1 MGNTHGSKLRVP
13 VIIWGILLLSLT
25 ATANSQEAGGAGS
38 VSPYYGTFA
47 TEVPIA
53 VPEYHGLEPNLKLS
67 YNSSGHNGFVGVGW
81 GLAGLS
87 FIERAL
93 PGGGAPRYDA
103 NDGYF
108 IDGMELLPCT
118 TQGGTHCTKIHNY
131 ARIVQNSNNTWT
143 VTGTNGNTASYEPLH
158 TTPNGTFR
166 WLLKTVSDP
175 RGNMITYHYWVD
187 GDPVNNVYL
196 DRITYN
202 GTEIKFYR
210 EARPDTIS
218 YATGANL
225 GTVHYRL
232 KTVDIRTSS
241 QRVRAY
247 TLLYNTSGNSS
258 RSLLASVQQFGRDAI
273 LDGSGTI
280 IGGTSLPPMEM
291 EWEQGESQLTMPVGG
306 TLQTAPRGSETTYSR
321 LVGDFNGD
329 GKMDLAWS
337 YSGPVGLISYVAL
350 GKGDGTFYSPVGG
363 TLQTAP
369 RGNETTYSRLAGDF
383 NGDGKTDLAWSYS
396 GPVGLISYVALG
408 KGDGT
413 FYSPVGGTLQT
424 APRGNET
431 TYSRLAGDFNGDGK
445 TDLAWSYSGPVGLIS
460 YVALGKGDGTFY
472 SPVGGTLQTAPRGSE
487 TTYSRLASDF
497 NGDGKTD
504 LAWSYSGPVGLI
516 SYVALGKG
524 DGTFYS
530 PVGGTLQTAP
540 RGSETTYSRLASDF
554 NGDGKTDLAW
564 SYSGPVGLISYVALG
579 KGDGTFYSPVGGTLQ
594 TAPRG
599 SETTYSR
606 LASDFNGDGKT
617 DLAWSYSGPVGLIS
631 YVALGKGDGTFY
643 SPVGG
648 TLQTAPRG
656 SETTYSRLASDF
668 NGDGKTDLAWSYSG
682 PAGLISWASLHES
695 DEEMDLLSVL
705 HSGIGGTTDI
715 EYTPSSAWDNT
726 YMPAGLILQTV
737 SSLTTDDGRGNVSTT
752 DYQYE
757 GGLWSNSERRFLGFR
772 KVTAVIDAQGN
783 YTETYY
789 YQREGSISKPE
800 YTYFRDNQGKLFSY
814 SHYQYTENTTP
825 PYTSVLTERW
835 DYACNLDDS
844 NCRRSL
850 VQFAYDEYGNVISSY
865 EYGDYDLAGDERTT
879 LRGYAANTVDYIVGW
894 PAYENTYAGI
904 GSNGAL
910 LQQTLNFYDNASD
923 YTQPPTVGDL
933 TQVRKWN
940 DQTGGYISTQMSYD
954 SYGNLIGQ
962 VDERGHPSSIS
973 FDPTYHIYPIA
984 ATNALGH
991 TTTRTWDLIL
1001 GVELSSTDPNNATIS
1016 ASYDALGRQLTA
1028 TDPAGNITT
1037 FAYLNWGD
1045 PNSQRIRQTQPD
1057 GSADGLWTETYQDG
1071 LGRVY
1076 KTVKEGDLIQ
1086 ETHYSGTTNRVFQ
1099 ESLVYGPGE
1108 TPLWTRYSYDGA
1120 QRLRTI
1126 THPDGAMSE
1135 IVYGNDA
1142 NGKPYAATYDELG
1155 HEKLTWKDA
1164 YGNVIKIREDN
1175 GEYYHTYYQYDLL
1188 GNLIQVTDQLGNVS
1202 SFSWDSLGRKLVSN
1216 DPDMGV
1222 WSYSYDNGGLLLTQT
1237 DAKGQTIRFS
1247 YDELGRMQSKTVPRE
1262 NKSDQEFQWF
1272 YDEPGYGSSIGRLT
1286 RVVYPKGSESHSW
1299 DSRGLEVQTSRT
1311 VDGITK
1317 TLQHSYDSLGRVSS
1331 LTYPDGE
1338 QITYNYDAQG
1348 RLSSVSDYVTAMNWS
1363 STGQL
1368 LAMEYANGTVNTF
1381 NYNAERR
1388 WLNSAQVQGPSS
1400 TLYQASYNYDAA
1412 ARVTSM
1418 ASTTHSLMNVNYGY
1432 DALNRLTQ
1440 VSGAQQQQF
1449 AYDALGNMTFNS
1461 TVGDYQYGENG
1472 AGPHAVTSITPN
1484 ANTTTTPVTED
1495 YASITVGDLESVY
1508 NQVGALDALACDANA
1523 ISREQVLAI
1532 LQGISPTG
1540 SLGDAPANAYLGA
1553 FTYDANGSLL
1563 SGGGRSLTWDG
1574 ENQLRSVT
1582 QAGVKTNFSYDADGK
1597 RIKKTNP
1604 QSTTLYFGS
1613 LLKQDNTIVTKYYY
1627 AGPIL
1632 VAKQDSNGKAW
1643 YHADHLGSTR
1653 LMTDESGQSIKR
1665 YEYAA
1670 FGQTLGS
1677 PGTANNERGF
1687 TGHISDA
1694 ESGLVY
1700 MVARYYDP
1708 ILGRFISADTIVPDP
1723 SNPQALNRYSYVY
1736 NNPISNIDPT
1746 GHAPVVAAV
1755 ASAVATAA
1763 TAGVAAEIVVVAFIG
1778 AGLSIAGYALED
1790 PTLSAIGGILLGFAG
1805 GYAGGPGL
1813 IGGGWSGGLLG
1824 GSVAAATSPLS
1835 PLDPGVKE
1843 AIGWAYTAY
1852 GLVKG
1857 WQDANNQLGEDI
1869 SPEVRDIL
1877 LKVHK
1882 SKSITSEQEA
1892 MLQEAFG
1899 INRVDFK
1906 KINNFKI
1913 GFEEYQLNA
1922 TANVVSERFVGS
1934 PLHKHASQQ
1943 LIGRL
1948 KDLGTANNLN
1958 IVEAMLFDPTN
1969 GLTGSGWFQFYI
1981 GGPIGLHSA
1990 THDPAGLSRWIT
2002 GEGCGF
2008 ACTGG
2013 FFPDSPYSG
2022 QVGGLTHRLG
2032 GAYAPYTGP
2041 LLSN

>member
-1 MGNTHGSKLRVP
+1 MGTTQRIKLRVP
-13 VIIWGILLLSLT
+13 VIVWVIFLLSLT
-25 ATANSQEAGGAGS
+25 ATVNGQENNGAGS

-53 VPEYHGLEPNLKLS
+53 VPEYHGLEPNLKLT
-67 YNSSGHNGFVGVGW
+67 YNSSGRNGFVGVGW
-81 GLAGLS
+81 GLGGLS

-93 PGGGAPRYDA
+93 PGGGTPRYDT

-131 ARIVQNSNNTWT
+131 ARIVQNNNNTWT

-166 WLLKTVSDP
+166 WLLKTVRDP

-187 GDPVNNVYL
+187 GNPVKNIYL

-210 EARPDTIS
+210 EARPDTFS

-232 KTVDIRTSS
+232 KTVDIRTGG

-247 TLLYNTSGNSS
+247 KLAYNTSSSSS
-258 RSLLASVQQFGRDAI
+258 RSLLASVQQFGRDAV
-273 LDGSGTI
+273 LDGSATI
-280 IGGTSLPPMEM
+280 TGGTSLPPMQM
-291 EWEQGESQLTMPVGG
+291 EWMDAKNYFTSTVWSADTPLHMRNGGSSNDYQVLT
-306 TLQTAPRGSETTYSR
+306 
-321 LVGDFNGD
+321 GDFNGD
-329 GKMDLAWS
+329 GKIDIATITKNGGGGWRNWVAMELSTGTGFSSTLWS
-337 YSGPVGLISYVAL
+337 ANTPLHMRNGGSGNDYRFL
-350 GKGDGTFYSPVGG
+350 T
-363 TLQTAP
+363 
-369 RGNETTYSRLAGDF
+369 GDF
-383 NGDGKTDLAWSYS
+383 NGDGKTDIATITKNGGGGWRDWVAMELSTGTGFSSTLWSANTPLHMRNGGS
-396 GPVGLISYVALG
+396 GNDYRFL
-408 KGDGT
+408 T
-413 FYSPVGGTLQT
+413 
-424 APRGNET
+424 
-431 TYSRLAGDFNGDGK
+431 GDFNGDGK
-445 TDLAWSYSGPVGLIS
+445 TDIATITKNGGGGWRDWVAMELSTGTGFSSTLWSANTPLHMRNGGSGNDYRFLTG
-460 YVALGKGDGTFY
+460 
-472 SPVGGTLQTAPRGSE
+472 
-487 TTYSRLASDF
+487 DF

-504 LAWSYSGPVGLI
+504 IATITKNGGGGWRDWVAMELSTGTGFNSTLWSANTPLHMRNGGSGNDYRFLTG
-516 SYVALGKG
+516 
-524 DGTFYS
+524 
-530 PVGGTLQTAP
+530 
-540 RGSETTYSRLASDF
+540 DF
-554 NGDGKTDLAW
+554 NGDGKTDIATITKNGGGGWRDWVAMELSTGTGFSSTLW
-564 SYSGPVGLISYVALG
+564 SANTPLHMRNGGSGNDYRFLTG
-579 KGDGTFYSPVGGTLQ
+579 
-594 TAPRG
+594 
-599 SETTYSR
+599 
-606 LASDFNGDGKT
+606 DFNGDGKT
-617 DLAWSYSGPVGLIS
+617 DIATITKNGGGGWRDWVAMELSTGTGFSSTLWSANTPLHMRNGGSGNDYRFLTG
-631 YVALGKGDGTFY
+631 
-643 SPVGG
+643 
-648 TLQTAPRG
+648 
-656 SETTYSRLASDF
+656 DF
-668 NGDGKTDLAWSYSG
+668 NGDGKTDIATITKNGGGGWRDWIAMELAS
-682 PAGLISWASLHES
+682 PDKNEDALV
-695 DEEMDLLSVL
+695 VL
-705 HSGIGGTTDI
+705 HNGIGGTTDI

-726 YMPAGLILQTV
+726 YMPTGLVLQTV

-757 GGLWSNSERRFLGFR
+757 GGLWSNNERRFLGFR

-910 LQQTLNFYDNASD
+910 LQQTLNFYDSASD

-962 VDERGHPSSIS
+962 VDERGYTSSIS

-1108 TPLWTRYSYDGA
+1108 TPHWTRYSYDGA

-1237 DAKGQTIRFS
+1237 DAKGQTLSFS

-1299 DSRGLEVQTSRT
+1299 DNRGLEVQTSRT

-1412 ARVTSM
+1412 ARVISM

-1461 TVGDYQYGENG
+1461 TVGNYQYGQNG
-1472 AGPHAVTSITPN
+1472 AGPHAVTQAGN
-1484 ANTTTTPVTED
+1484 NT
-1495 YASITVGDLESVY
+1495 YA
-1508 NQVGALDALACDANA
+1508 
-1523 ISREQVLAI
+1523 
-1532 LQGISPTG
+1532 
-1540 SLGDAPANAYLGA
+1540 
-1553 FTYDANGSLL
+1553 YDANGNLL
-1563 SGGGRSLTWDG
+1563 SGGGRSLTWDA
-1574 ENQLRSVT
+1574 ENQLKTVT
-1582 QAGVKTNFSYDADGK
+1582 QTGITTSFVYDADGK
-1597 RIKKTNP
+1597 RIKKTSLQN
-1604 QSTTLYFGS
+1604 TTRYFGS
-1613 LLKQDNTIVTKYYY
+1613 LVEQDNNGLSKYYY

-1653 LMTDESGQSIKR
+1653 LMTDESGQSIKS

-1687 TGHISDA
+1687 TGHISDT

-1708 ILGRFISADTIVPDP
+1708 ILGRFISADSIVPEP

-1755 ASAVATAA
+1755 ATIAAVGASTAPGWVTAVAY
-1763 TAGVAAEIVVVAFIG
+1763 IG
-1778 AGLSIAGYALED
+1778 AGLSVAGYALEN
-1790 PTLSAIGGILLGFAG
+1790 PTLSTLGGVMLGFAG
-1805 GYAGGPGL
+1805 GYAGLGGASL
-1813 IGGGWSGGLLG
+1813 TGGGWGGGLLG
-1824 GSVAAATSPLS
+1824 SSVAAATSPLS
-1835 PLDPGVKE
+1835 PLDPGIKQ
-1843 AIGWAYTAY
+1843 AIGWAYSASGSIQNFQTAVEFTLHHATNIGV
-1852 GLVKG
+1852 GLGVNKLA
-1857 WQDANNQLGEDI
+1857 QKLGID
-1869 SPEVRDIL
+1869 SD
-1877 LKVHK
+1877 
-1882 SKSITSEQEA
+1882 T
-1892 MLQEAFG
+1892 
-1899 INRVDFK
+1899 
-1906 KINNFKI
+1906 
-1913 GFEEYQLNA
+1913 LNGA
-1922 TANVVSERFVGS
+1922 LTVVSF
-1934 PLHKHASQQ
+1934 
-1943 LIGRL
+1943 IG
-1948 KDLGTANNLN
+1948 
-1958 IVEAMLFDPTN
+1958 N
-1969 GLTGSGWFQFYI
+1969 GLTGTRYKGKINGHEFIDGILTRGPHGSQSLGSSGLRGVLGAPFDIVDIVLGYQGLPSASAYEYLLFGDHSLPLTGYSL
-1981 GGPIGLHSA
+1981 GAVDVNNLAGLHIPQGSVTA
-1990 THDPAGLSRWIT
+1990 ISLPFGNAGAPGVTVVNGRRDLVNGAIF
-2002 GEGCGF
+2002 GYVF
-2008 ACTGG
+2008 
-2013 FFPDSPYSG
+2013 SPYASSENRSTTDHATYNYNA
-2022 QVGGLTHRLG
+2022 LN
-2032 GAYAPYTGP
+2032 PIK
-2041 LLSN
+2041 